1 MLRLYEYGI
10 QLAVYIDKR
19 NATQRKGKD
28 WIMARKLK
36 INELLNAYQ
45 VTGNVRFLL
54 RAKAL
59 ERSMVF
65 NHD

>member
-1 MLRLYEYGI
+1 MLRLYKYGI
-10 QLAVYIDKR
+10 LIAVYIDKE

-28 WIMARKLK
+28 WIMTIKQRIIQYLQ
-36 INELLNAYQ
+36 AYQ
-45 VTGNVRFLL
+45 VTGNMRFLL

-65 NHD
+65 NHA